1 MDNKTLSILKT
12 LNVNITTIEFFK
24 EKEIPKDNL
33 YWNIGDYY
41 IGKNTKFIIIPLFYE
56 LFQRV
61 SKIDNLLLFKDIEVL
76 EELLHNTE
84 SEEMKIIS
92 YEECVEK
99 CKSIDRITK
108 KSKENHLCKSFIE
121 KTVLNHPKQEAL
133 RRGNFML
140 YYFLLHY
147 NDNNLDELK
156 TITYLFLDF
165 VSCGLIIDD
174 FIDTESD
181 IIENEPNTINELGGG
196 IEAMKKVE
204 NIYKKASN
212 NVMNFYPELK
222 IYYDNLYSKSVSIF
236 LSNLKLW

>member
-1 MDNKTLSILKT
+1 MDNKTLSILET
-12 LNVNITTIEFFK
+12 LNVNKTTIEFFK
-24 EKEIPKDNL
+24 EKEIPKNNL

-61 SKIDNLLLFKDIEVL
+61 SKIDNLHLFEDIEVL

-92 YEECVEK
+92 YDECVEK
-99 CKSIDRITK
+99 CKNINRITK
-108 KSKENHLCKSFIE
+108 KAKDNPICKSYIE
-121 KTVLNHPKQEAL
+121 KTVLEHPKQEAL

-147 NDNNLDELK
+147 DDANLNELK
-156 TITYLFLDF
+156 IITHLFLDF

-174 FIDTESD
+174 FLDTESD

-196 IEAMKKVE
+196 MEAMKKVE
-204 NIYKKASN
+204 KIYKKASD
-212 NVMNFYPELK
+212 NVMVFYPELK
-222 IYYDNLYSKSVSIF
+222 IYYDNLYSKSVSYF

>member
-1 MDNKTLSILKT
+1 MNSKTLSILEK
-12 LNVNITTIEFFK
+12 LNVNENTIEFFK
-24 EKEIPKDNL
+24 EKEIPKNNL

-61 SKIDNLLLFKDIEVL
+61 SKIDNLLLFQDIEVL
-76 EELLHNTE
+76 EELLHYTE

-92 YEECVEK
+92 YDECVKK
-99 CKSIDRITK
+99 CKSIYRITK

-121 KTVLNHPKQEAL
+121 KAVLNYPKQEAL

-147 NDNNLDELK
+147 DDDNLNELK

-174 FIDTESD
+174 FLDTESD
-181 IIENEPNTINELGGG
+181 ILENEPNTINELGGG
-196 IEAMKKVE
+196 IEAMKIVE
-204 NIYKKASN
+204 NIYKKASD
-212 NVMNFYPELK
+212 NVMVFYPELK
-222 IYYDNLYSKSVSIF
+222 IYYDNLYSKSVSFF

>member
-1 MDNKTLSILKT
+1 MDNNTLSVLKK
-12 LNVNITTIEFFK
+12 LNVNKNTIEFFK
-24 EKEIPKDNL
+24 KRRIPSNNL

-61 SKIDNLLLFKDIEVL
+61 SKIDSLLLFQDIEVL

-84 SEEMKIIS
+84 SEEIKIIS
-92 YEECVEK
+92 YDECVKK

-108 KSKENHLCKSFIE
+108 KSKANYLCKSFIE

-147 NDNNLDELK
+147 NDYNLNELK

-174 FIDTESD
+174 FLDTESD
-181 IIENEPNTINELGGG
+181 VIDKEPNTINELGGG
-196 IEAMKKVE
+196 IGAMKKVE
-204 NIYKKASN
+204 SIYKKASE
-212 NVMNFYPELK
+212 NVMVFYPELK
-222 IYYDNLYSKSVSIF
+222 IYYDNLYSKSVSYF